1 MVENVDV
8 LVVGGGNA
16 GFTAALAAAE
26 NGRSVLL
33 LEKAEK
39 DRAGGNS
46 YYTAGATRIPH
57 GGLEDLADV
66 VEPDERHAVT
76 EVPPY
81 TQEDYLADLAKVS
94 GGRNDPELSR
104 VLVDESHRPCAGC
117 SGRG

>member
-1 MVENVDV
+1 MIANVDV

-81 TQEDYLADLAKVS
+81 TQEDYLADL
-94 GGRNDPELSR
+94 GRAPADANT
-104 VLVDESHRPCAGC
+104 
-117 SGRG
+117 RGP